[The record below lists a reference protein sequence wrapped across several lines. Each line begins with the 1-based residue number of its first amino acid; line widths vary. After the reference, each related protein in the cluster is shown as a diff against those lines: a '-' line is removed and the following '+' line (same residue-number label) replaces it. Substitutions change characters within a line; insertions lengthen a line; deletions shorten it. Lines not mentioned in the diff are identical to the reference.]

1 MILGLKARQKS
12 KKLSAVSCQLS
23 AGSCPGLTPLIADS
37 WVAAEALSSVDCSV
51 DALLEGLMN
60 EGGATAHAVGVCPTP
75 SYQFCI
81 LARWALSIG
90 GHLQRCP
97 LTRGYS
103 IRMFW
108 LMQFGQPNP
117 RR

>member
-37 WVAAEALSSVDCSV
+37 WVAAEALSSVDCSAV
-51 DALLEGLMN
+51 ALLEGLMN

-81 LARWALSIG
+81 LAQWALSIG
-90 GHLQRCP
+90 GTSTP
-97 LTRGYS
+97 
-103 IRMFW
+103 MFVDPGN
-108 LMQFGQPNP
+108 LDTK
-117 RR
+117 